1 MIPYINLIKSK
12 LSPENK
18 MKLGKHQKTEEG
30 RFRKE
35 RSDSSMKNLRKEYV
49 VLNNLHGNIK
59 TLEGAKKALGVDSLS
74 QVLKEARKIK
84 RND

>member
-1 MIPYINLIKSK
+1 
-12 LSPENK
+12 

-35 RSDSSMKNLRKEYV
+35 RTDSSMENLRKEYP
-49 VLNNLHGNIK
+49 VLNKLHGNIR
-59 TLEGAKKALGVDSLS
+59 TLGGAEKALGVDSLS

-84 RND
+84 

>member
-1 MIPYINLIKSK
+1 
-12 LSPENK
+12 

-35 RSDSSMKNLRKEYV
+35 RSDSSMEKLRKEYP

-59 TLEGAKKALGVDSLS
+59 TLGGAEKALGVDSLS
-74 QVLKEARKIK
+74 QVLKEAKK
-84 RND
+84 LQD